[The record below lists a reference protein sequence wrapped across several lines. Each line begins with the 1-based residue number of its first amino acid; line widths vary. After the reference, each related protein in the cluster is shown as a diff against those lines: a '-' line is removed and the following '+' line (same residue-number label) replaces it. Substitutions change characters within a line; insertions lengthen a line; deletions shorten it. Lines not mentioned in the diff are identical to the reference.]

1 MNGTSFNLT
10 TRADKLNSK
19 NLMIEKENEGLKNN
33 IIMKEKEIKNLVE
46 RLKASSEREQKLSA

>member
-1 MNGTSFNLT
+1 
-10 TRADKLNSK
+10 
-19 NLMIEKENEGLKNN
+19 MIEKENEGLKNN